1 LCNVGLCHGREV
13 AAGVRVIFR
22 RKRRG
27 GGR

>member
-1 LCNVGLCHGREV
+1 MKIIRLY
-13 AAGVRVIFR
+13 R